1 MAINTYATLQTAV
14 ISWLDRSDMKS
25 GGELEDKVPEF
36 IALAE
41 ALFNRALRIRAME
54 TTVADSTPSG
64 SKEDA
69 LPSGYLQMR
78 EIHLATS
85 PIVSL
90 AYITPEIMYRTR
102 AGSTSGKP
110 NSYTIL
116 GENVLFGPTPDSAYD
131 YSMTYYKSF
140 TALSDAAPTNWLI
153 ENAADL
159 YLYGALL
166 QAEPFLMKDERVPL
180 WERAV
185 RQIIADLQEQDNKDR
200 HSGSEMRVMNTGGY
214 Y

>member
-1 MAINTYATLQTAV
+1 MAINTYATLKTAAAN
-14 ISWLDRSDMKS
+14 WLDRSDL
-25 GGELEDKVPEF
+25 GDRIPEF

-41 ALFNRALRIRAME
+41 ALFNRTLRIRAME
-54 TTVADSTPSG
+54 TTVADATPSG

-90 AYITPEIMYRTR
+90 AYITPEIMYRIR

-116 GENVLFGPTPDSAYD
+116 GDNVLFGPTPDGAYD

-140 TALSDAAPTNWLI
+140 TALSDDDTTNWIIL
-153 ENAADL
+153 NAPDL
-159 YLYGALL
+159 YLYGTLL
-166 QAEPFLMKDERVPL
+166 QAEPFLMNDNRVAL